1 MNNPSEEQFTLWAKK
16 ISRSN
21 RKAFDDLFRNS
32 YPVLV
37 RFAVRY
43 TRDRTAACDV
53 VQECFYSLWKRR
65 ARIDPDKS
73 LKSFLYT
80 MVRNRA
86 LNLLRDQ
93 SAEHVNHELASLHST
108 EDVVESEVDQGS
120 DSELEQL
127 ITKWIKDL
135 PDRQKEAFELSRY
148 EGLDHEEIAQ
158 VMEVSPKTVNNHIV
172 AALRTLRECY
182 DQYKQENSKTQDV

>member
-1 MNNPSEEQFTLWAKK
+1 MNNPSDQQFTLWAKQ

-21 RKAFDDLFRNS
+21 RKAFDELFRSS

-53 VQECFYSLWKRR
+53 VQECFFTLWKRR
-65 ARIDPDKS
+65 ERVDPEKS

-86 LNLLRDQ
+86 LNLIRDRSGVYVDHDVASGQ
-93 SAEHVNHELASLHST
+93 S
-108 EDVVESEVDQGS
+108 VE
-120 DSELEQL
+120 DSEHPEMAPGDEDSLQQKF
-127 ITKWIKDL
+127 TNWIGDL
-135 PDRQKEAFELSRY
+135 PERQKEAFQLSRF
-148 EGLDHEEIAQ
+148 EGLDHEEIAG
-158 VMEVSPKTVNNHIV
+158 VMDVSPKTVNNHIV

-182 DQYKQENSKTQDV
+182 DEYQQEKSKIQDV